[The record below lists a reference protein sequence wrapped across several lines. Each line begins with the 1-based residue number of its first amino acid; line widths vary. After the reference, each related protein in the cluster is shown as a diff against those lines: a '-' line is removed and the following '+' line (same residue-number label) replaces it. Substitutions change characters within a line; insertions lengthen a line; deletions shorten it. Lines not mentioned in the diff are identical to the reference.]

1 MSAVTS
7 PYGPAEMLSDSVYNY
22 ATTRRGAADQDSDS
36 QYEAQA
42 QLQITSSIQSKPR
55 NKRKNFKPISSR
67 MAEISDESE
76 RDDDEPEV
84 VEESSSEILEYE
96 RKTMLL
102 PADERSKQRLN
113 NNEASPMDL
122 SVATRP
128 PSSEADDDSADS
140 LRHKFILEQLRSQK
154 FYSPGTEAR
163 SPNSDSSDRS
173 GSGVLDAESSRLD
186 DQDIQFE
193 DERGNDVDGEVEIE
207 ERKPFEGMREYA
219 ESTMQ
224 ELLAIY
230 GLAGGELAKS
240 VSRQLPP
247 TFLNPNVGQQ
257 AQGKMKVKEEKDASS
272 MAPGSPPTPPHT
284 PQSPQRAIPSLS
296 NLSQSCQT
304 SNANSPNL
312 QQQQQQQ
319 QSQQHQSQEQQ
330 QQQQQQ
336 QHPIHAVTNSPL
348 SQILV
353 QNPALAQLLQQ
364 NPAIL
369 SQNPQLAQLLQQ
381 NLQAQMGSVL
391 FQNVKREESEDSRV
405 PPTIAS
411 LAAMKVE
418 AADPKVSALLRQ
430 SMSPVADSLMSGS
443 KTSVSQPIIDY
454 SRYVRRYA
462 SSQECGST
470 YCKELGCREHFHCLD
485 CSGRVFVKKEEM
497 IRHFKWHKKRDESL
511 QHGFMRYSP
520 TDDCSEKHPGRSC
533 PHNRKQTHYHC
544 IHENCDK
551 VYISTSDVQMHANYH
566 RKDSAIIQEGF
577 QRFRATESCAT
588 DHCPFAGQRT
598 THFHCRRPGC
608 RFTFKNKAD
617 MDKHKSYHIKDEQ
630 LARDGFKKF
639 MKSEACPFDQCRFSR
654 VCNHIHCIRPYCSY
668 VLHSSGQLFSHKR
681 KHDRH
686 DTELAYRKYKPVTTV
701 GGIRPPGSWAPDE
714 LSAQSLSLSLNGESS
729 NEGRGSPSYYSLE
742 DSFQS
747 ASDLAMDLTAPTT
760 TITASGSS
768 VNLEQQQQPQQL
780 TATELAYLIP
790 ATSDCACNAGREHH
804 HCGLDRCGATLKD
817 PREVKEHLK
826 EHETQERIT
835 DAFFEEG
842 GCDDNCPYADKEKH
856 YHCNWEN
863 CREVILSTDKPFR
876 RLQHYK
882 IHEYSRQLNLSC
894 SSHALSSDVTL
905 THLTNIDAMFRR
917 KRGRPPKNR
926 VIEIWSGGDPATHTH
941 DSPQAIFTSFKL
953 PKPQTPNLTS
963 NMLMDDREGSVSPSN
978 SLGEPDGF
986 ATYNSEG
993 CPDTACVLRS
1003 TRHHHCS
1010 QLRCHF
1016 STDRPD
1022 QLLMHS
1028 KDFHDNVDIPPG
1040 FAFYDKM
1047 VDCRLAGCHSNR
1059 VNRHF
1064 HCTRPNCGYSF
1075 VRYST
1080 MALHEKQHSSGHIE
1094 SCGQESSNQEC
1105 QTQLQSLIQE
1115 TKPRIQV
1122 KNPAE
1127 LIEKLDESLTAADQE
1142 SRSIIEDKES
1152 ELASPDNSKTT
1163 VVRAAGTYYPVSG
1176 PPSEPALPGVVLS
1189 MRTSVHQ
1196 ESPVIPSMS
1205 TTSPHTL
1212 YGPEQSCSRPFCK
1225 LKRKNH
1231 YHCNACNQAFSE
1243 LDRLVAHIAKHSTGA
1258 ILSQQQHDMVSP
1270 SPNQLQHD
1278 YITQLSQK
1286 HDFMSPNAQM
1296 AQNIQNFQSQMQRQM
1311 QQTLNQQSQSKDIKL
1326 EKPRCSI
1333 DIGVQNVPNV
1343 KREPSEI
1350 ACRDE
1355 GNNTAIDNH
1364 ENGQLAQPPIQ
1375 PSNVQQ
1381 PSIPTSF
1388 ELDLSHGFHFP
1399 SPAVMAAMNQQI
1411 ALMNQALPPFLQHGG
1426 MYAGGP
1432 GLMFAPG
1439 LPPTNFLPP
1448 ARDENPLASLAAN
1461 LNLNKRS
1468 LSPPDA
1474 NSPEAKKQR
1483 LHHSMRMLKDE
1494 PVPEGYVRF
1503 RFNEDCRYPHC
1514 GYREHQTHFHCMRQ
1528 DCGYSFC
1535 DKTRFVQHTARHER
1549 LDTLMGGDFQQY
1561 RANVPCGRAQC
1572 AYTSSLGSMQNKAS
1586 HFHCLKCDFVC
1597 TDTNKVVA
1605 HRRQHA
1611 KLDSIAA
1618 AGFQKFTPSQPCG
1631 AVQCQHS
1638 GKQTHYHCLQ
1648 CQYAV
1653 LGLAQMS
1660 AHKYRHMDT

>member
-1 MSAVTS
+1 MAPRRVECELRFLAFPGSKDPESAPASVS
-7 PYGPAEMLSDSVYNY
+7 DAPVPFSSAEMLSDSVYNY
-22 ATTRRGAADQDSDS
+22 ATTRRGPADQDSDS
-36 QYEAQA
+36 QYEGQA
-42 QLQITSSIQSKPR
+42 QLQITSIQKPR

-67 MAEISDESE
+67 MVEVSDESE
-76 RDDDEPEV
+76 KEDDELEAL
-84 VEESSSEILEYE
+84 EESSSEILEYE

-102 PADERSKQRLN
+102 PAEDRSKQRLN
-113 NNEASPMDL
+113 NNEVSPMDL

-128 PSSEADDDSADS
+128 PSSEADDDSGDS

-154 FYSPGTEAR
+154 LYSPGTEAR
-163 SPNSDSSDRS
+163 SPNSESSEKS
-173 GSGVLDAESSRLD
+173 GSGVLDTESGRLD
-186 DQDIQFE
+186 DTPFE
-193 DERGNDVDGEVEIE
+193 DDRGQDGDGETECE

-247 TFLNPNVGQQ
+247 TFLNPPTGHQPH
-257 AQGKMKVKEEKDASS
+257 GKVKVKEEKDASS

-284 PQSPQRAIPSLS
+284 PQSPPRHNPPPS

-312 QQQQQQQ
+312 QQQQQQ
-319 QSQQHQSQEQQ
+319 HQQ
-330 QQQQQQ
+330 QESNQQQQQ
-336 QHPIHAVTNSPL
+336 QHQSLHAMANTPL

-353 QNPALAQLLQQ
+353 QNPAVAQLLQQ

-381 NLQAQMGSVL
+381 NLQVQIGSVL
-391 FQNVKREESEDSRV
+391 FQNVRREEPEEPRV

-418 AADPKVSALLRQ
+418 AADPKVS
-430 SMSPVADSLMSGS
+430 
-443 KTSVSQPIIDY
+443 
-454 SRYVRRYA
+454 
-462 SSQECGST
+462 
-470 YCKELGCREHFHCLD
+470 
-485 CSGRVFVKKEEM
+485 
-497 IRHFKWHKKRDESL
+497 
-511 QHGFMRYSP
+511 
-520 TDDCSEKHPGRSC
+520 
-533 PHNRKQTHYHC
+533 
-544 IHENCDK
+544 
-551 VYISTSDVQMHANYH
+551 
-566 RKDSAIIQEGF
+566 
-577 QRFRATESCAT
+577 
-588 DHCPFAGQRT
+588 
-598 THFHCRRPGC
+598 
-608 RFTFKNKAD
+608 
-617 MDKHKSYHIKDEQ
+617 DKHKSYHIKDEQ
-630 LARDGFKKF
+630 LSRDGFKKF
-639 MKSEACPFDQCRFSR
+639 MKSEACPFEQCRFSR
-654 VCNHIHCIRPYCSY
+654 VCNHIHCIRPHCSY

-681 KHDRH
+681 KHERH
-686 DTELAYRKYKPVTTV
+686 ETELAYRKYKQINAV
-701 GGIRPPGSWAPDE
+701 GGIRPPGSWPPDD
-714 LSAQSLSLSLNGESS
+714 LSTQSLSLSLNGESS
-729 NEGRGSPSYYSLE
+729 NEDRGSPSYYSLD

-747 ASDLAMDLTAPTT
+747 GSDLAMDLTAPTT
-760 TITASGSS
+760 AVTASGSS
-768 VNLEQQQQPQQL
+768 TVTVDHQHQQQQQSQQL
-780 TATELAYLIP
+780 TATELAYLVP
-790 ATSDCACNAGREHH
+790 ATADCPCHIGREHH
-804 HCGLDRCGATLKD
+804 HCGLDRCGTALKD
-817 PREVKEHLK
+817 PREVREHLR

-842 GCDDNCPYADKEKH
+842 GCDDSCPYADKEKH

-953 PKPQTPNLTS
+953 PKPQTPSLTP
-963 NMLMDDREGSVSPSN
+963 NPMIEEREGSISPSN
-978 SLGEPDGF
+978 SLGEPEGF
-986 ATYNSEG
+986 STYNPDG
-993 CPDTACVLRS
+993 CPDPACVLRS

-1040 FAFYDKM
+1040 FAFFDKM

-1080 MALHEKQHSSGHIE
+1080 MAMHEKQHSSHDDRPE
-1094 SCGQESSNQEC
+1094 CSSNQEC
-1105 QTQLQSLIQE
+1105 QTQIQPMVQE

-1127 LIEKLDESLTAADQE
+1127 LIEKPEESLASDME
-1142 SRSIIEDKES
+1142 NRSIMDEKES
-1152 ELASPDNSKTT
+1152 EIPSPDVNKTT

-1196 ESPVIPSMS
+1196 ESPVLPSTS
-1205 TTSPHTL
+1205 SASPHTL

-1258 ILSQQQHDMVSP
+1258 ILSQQQHDLTNQAP
-1270 SPNQLQHD
+1270 SQMQHD
-1278 YITQLSQK
+1278 YLTQLSQK
-1286 HDFMSPNAQM
+1286 HDFMAQNAQM
-1296 AQNIQNFQSQMQRQM
+1296 AQNIQNFQNQMQRQM
-1311 QQTLNQQSQSKDIKL
+1311 QQTLGQISQQTQVKEVKI
-1326 EKPRCSI
+1326 EPTRCGS
-1333 DIGVQNVPNV
+1333 DVGVQNVPNV
-1343 KREPSEI
+1343 KREPSEVS
-1350 ACRDE
+1350 RDD
-1355 GNNTAIDNH
+1355 GNNSVMDNN
-1364 ENGQLAQPPIQ
+1364 ENGQLSQ
-1375 PSNVQQ
+1375 PSMPTSVQQ
-1381 PSIPTSF
+1381 SPVPTSF

-1399 SPAVMAAMNQQI
+1399 NPAVMAAMNQQI

-1426 MYAGGP
+1426 MYTGGP

-1448 ARDENPLASLAAN
+1448 TRDENPLASLAAN

-1468 LSPPDA
+1468 LSPPDS

-1631 AVQCQHS
+1631 GVQCQHS

>member
-7 PYGPAEMLSDSVYNY
+7 PYGPMEMLSDSVYNY
-22 ATTRRGAADQDSDS
+22 ATSHRGAADQDSDS
-36 QYEAQA
+36 QFESQS
-42 QLQITSSIQSKPR
+42 QLQISAMQKPR

-67 MAEISDESE
+67 MAEVSDSSDRDE
-76 RDDDEPEV
+76 DDDIVEV
-84 VEESSSEILEYE
+84 SSNEILEYQ
-96 RKTMLL
+96 RKKMMPTE
-102 PADERSKQRLN
+102 ERSKQRLN
-113 NNEASPMDL
+113 NNESSPMDL

-128 PSSEADDDSADS
+128 PSSEADEDSGDS
-140 LRHKFILEQLRSQK
+140 LRHKFILEQLRPQK
-154 FYSPGTEAR
+154 LYSPSPEVR
-163 SPNSDSSDRS
+163 SPTSESSEKS
-173 GSGVLDAESSRLD
+173 GSGAMDADVDAEAGRLD
-186 DQDIQFE
+186 EQDAVRFE
-193 DERGNDVDGEVEIE
+193 HERAQEGEGELVVAGKAIV
-207 ERKPFEGMREYA
+207 PTEGMREYA
-219 ESTMQ
+219 ESAMQ

-247 TFLNPNVGQQ
+247 TFLDPPVGHQP
-257 AQGKMKVKEEKDASS
+257 QGKANDASS

-284 PQSPQRAIPSLS
+284 PQSPPRQIPPSG

-304 SNANSPNL
+304 SNSGSPSLPNPL
-312 QQQQQQQ
+312 QAMP
-319 QSQQHQSQEQQ
+319 S
-330 QQQQQQ
+330 
-336 QHPIHAVTNSPL
+336 SPL

-369 SQNPQLAQLLQQ
+369 NQNPQLAQLLQQ
-381 NLQAQMGSVL
+381 NLQVQMGNVL
-391 FQNVKREESEDSRV
+391 FQGVRREEHEEVKV

-411 LAAMKVE
+411 LAAMTVE
-418 AADPKVSALLRQ
+418 AADPKVSALFRQ
-430 SMSPVADSLMSGS
+430 SMSPVADPLIGGTKS
-443 KTSVSQPIIDY
+443 TVPQPIIDY
-454 SRYVRRYA
+454 SRYVRRY
-462 SSQECGST
+462 SSGQECGSS

-520 TDDCSEKHPGRSC
+520 TDDCSERHPGRAC

-566 RKDSAIIQEGF
+566 R
-577 QRFRATESCAT
+577 
-588 DHCPFAGQRT
+588 QRT

-617 MDKHKSYHIKDEQ
+617 MEKHKSYHIKDEQ
-630 LARDGFKKF
+630 LSRDGFKKF
-639 MKSEACPFDQCRFSR
+639 MKSEACSFEQCRFSK
-654 VCNHIHCIRPYCSY
+654 VCNHIHCIRPHCSY
-668 VLHSSGQLFSHKR
+668 VLHSASQLYSHKR
-681 KHDRH
+681 KHERH
-686 DTELAYRKYKPVTTV
+686 ETELAYRKYKQGSLGSV
-701 GGIRPPGSWAPDE
+701 GGARPPGSWAPDD
-714 LSAQSLSLSLNGESS
+714 LGPQTMALSLNGESS
-729 NEGRGSPSYYSLE
+729 NEGRGSPYSMDYYSMD

-747 ASDLAMDLTAPTT
+747 ASDLAMDLTAP
-760 TITASGSS
+760 AAALGSS
-768 VNLEQQQQPQQL
+768 AAASSTSAATAVVAAAAATTADQRQL
-780 TATELAYLIP
+780 TPAELAYLAP
-790 ATSDCACNAGREHH
+790 AGAECPCQLARDHH
-804 HCGLDRCGATLKD
+804 HCGLDRCGATLRD
-817 PREVKEHLK
+817 PREVRDHLR
-826 EHETQERIT
+826 EHETQERVT
-835 DAFFEEG
+835 DAYFEEG
-842 GCDDNCPYADKEKH
+842 GCEEGCPYADKEKH
-856 YHCNWEN
+856 YHCTWEN

-894 SSHALSSDVTL
+894 SSHALSPDVTL

-926 VIEIWSGGDPATHTH
+926 VIEIWSGGDPATHTQ
-941 DSPQAIFTSFKL
+941 DTPQAIFTSFKL
-953 PKPQTPNLTS
+953 PKPASSNAPTPQP
-963 NMLMDDREGSVSPSN
+963 DDRDGSVSPSN
-978 SLGEPDGF
+978 SLGEPEGF
-986 ATYNSEG
+986 STYNPEG
-993 CPDTACVLRS
+993 CPDVACVLRS

-1010 QLRCHF
+1010 QPRCHF
-1016 STDRPD
+1016 CTDRPD

-1028 KDFHDNVDIPPG
+1028 KDFHDNVDILPG
-1040 FAFYDKM
+1040 FAFFDKM
-1047 VDCRLAGCHSNR
+1047 VDCRLPGCYSNR

-1064 HCTRPNCGYSF
+1064 HCTRPNCAYTF

-1080 MALHEKQHSSGHIE
+1080 MSLHEKQHSTRSE
-1094 SCGQESSNQEC
+1094 TPVTEMNQET
-1105 QTQLQSLIQE
+1105 QTQCQSLLQE
-1115 TKPRIQV
+1115 IKPRIQV
-1122 KNPAE
+1122 KNPAD
-1127 LIEKLDESLTAADQE
+1127 LIVKSEDGSEENKPAT
-1142 SRSIIEDKES
+1142 EDKKS
-1152 ELASPDNSKTT
+1152 EVPSPDASKTT

-1176 PPSEPALPGVVLS
+1176 PPSEPALPGAMLS
-1189 MRTSVHQ
+1189 MRASVHQ
-1196 ESPVIPSMS
+1196 ETQVLPSTS
-1205 TTSPHTL
+1205 ASPHTL

-1258 ILSQQQHDMVSP
+1258 ILSQQHDLASQSRGAVR
-1270 SPNQLQHD
+1270 HD
-1278 YITQLSQK
+1278 YLAELSQK
-1286 HDFMSPNAQM
+1286 HDFMAQNAQM
-1296 AQNIQNFQSQMQRQM
+1296 AQNIQNFQNMHRQM
-1311 QQTLNQQSQSKDIKL
+1311 QQTLGQMGQQVQVKEVKL
-1326 EKPRCSI
+1326 ESPRCSS
-1333 DIGVQNVPNV
+1333 DSGSQGMPGVKKEQAEVN
-1343 KREPSEI
+1343 
-1350 ACRDE
+1350 RDE
-1355 GNNTAIDNH
+1355 GNGAMAEGN
-1364 ENGQLAQPPIQ
+1364 ENGQIPQALAQNLQQSPA
-1375 PSNVQQ
+1375 PSG
-1381 PSIPTSF
+1381 F

-1439 LPPTNFLPP
+1439 LPPGNFLPP
-1448 ARDENPLASLAAN
+1448 SRDENPLASLAAN
-1461 LNLNKRS
+1461 LKMGGKRA
-1468 LSPPDA
+1468 LSPSDS
-1474 NSPEAKKQR
+1474 SPEAKKQR

-1561 RANVPCGRAQC
+1561 RANVPCGRSQC

-1597 TDTNKVVA
+1597 TDTNKVVG

-1660 AHKYRHMDT
+1660 AHKYRHMDG

>member
-1 MSAVTS
+1 MAPRRVECELRFLAFPGSKDPESAPASVS
-7 PYGPAEMLSDSVYNY
+7 DAPVPFSSAEMLSDSVYNY
-22 ATTRRGAADQDSDS
+22 ATTRRGTADQDSDS
-36 QYEAQA
+36 QYEGQA
-42 QLQITSSIQSKPR
+42 QLQITSIQKPR

-67 MAEISDESE
+67 MVEVSDESE
-76 RDDDEPEV
+76 KEDDELEAL
-84 VEESSSEILEYE
+84 EESSSEILEYE

-102 PADERSKQRLN
+102 PAEDRSKQRLN
-113 NNEASPMDL
+113 NNEVSPMDL

-128 PSSEADDDSADS
+128 PSSEADDDSGDS

-154 FYSPGTEAR
+154 LYSPGTEAR
-163 SPNSDSSDRS
+163 SPNSESSEKS
-173 GSGVLDAESSRLD
+173 GSGVLDTESGRLD
-186 DQDIQFE
+186 DTPFE
-193 DERGNDVDGEVEIE
+193 DDRGQDGDGETECE

-247 TFLNPNVGQQ
+247 TFLNPPTGHQPH
-257 AQGKMKVKEEKDASS
+257 GKVKVKEEKDASS

-284 PQSPQRAIPSLS
+284 PQSPPRHNPPPS

-312 QQQQQQQ
+312 QQQQQQ
-319 QSQQHQSQEQQ
+319 HQQ
-330 QQQQQQ
+330 QESNQQQQQ
-336 QHPIHAVTNSPL
+336 QHQSLHAMANTPL

-353 QNPALAQLLQQ
+353 QNPAVAQLLQQ

-381 NLQAQMGSVL
+381 NLQVQIGSVL
-391 FQNVKREESEDSRV
+391 FQNVRREEPEEPRV

-418 AADPKVSALLRQ
+418 AADPKVS
-430 SMSPVADSLMSGS
+430 
-443 KTSVSQPIIDY
+443 
-454 SRYVRRYA
+454 
-462 SSQECGST
+462 
-470 YCKELGCREHFHCLD
+470 
-485 CSGRVFVKKEEM
+485 
-497 IRHFKWHKKRDESL
+497 
-511 QHGFMRYSP
+511 
-520 TDDCSEKHPGRSC
+520 
-533 PHNRKQTHYHC
+533 
-544 IHENCDK
+544 
-551 VYISTSDVQMHANYH
+551 
-566 RKDSAIIQEGF
+566 
-577 QRFRATESCAT
+577 
-588 DHCPFAGQRT
+588 
-598 THFHCRRPGC
+598 
-608 RFTFKNKAD
+608 
-617 MDKHKSYHIKDEQ
+617 DKHKSYHIKDEQ
-630 LARDGFKKF
+630 LSRDGFKKF
-639 MKSEACPFDQCRFSR
+639 MKSEACPFEQCRFSR
-654 VCNHIHCIRPYCSY
+654 VCNHIHCIRPHCSY

-681 KHDRH
+681 KHERH
-686 DTELAYRKYKPVTTV
+686 ETELAYRKYKQINAV
-701 GGIRPPGSWAPDE
+701 GGIRPPGSWPPDD
-714 LSAQSLSLSLNGESS
+714 LSTQSLSLSLNGESS
-729 NEGRGSPSYYSLE
+729 NEDRGSPSYYSLD

-747 ASDLAMDLTAPTT
+747 GSDLAMDLTAPTT
-760 TITASGSS
+760 TVTASGSS
-768 VNLEQQQQPQQL
+768 TVTVDHQHQQQQQSQQL
-780 TATELAYLIP
+780 TATELAYLVP
-790 ATSDCACNAGREHH
+790 ATADCPCHIGREHH
-804 HCGLDRCGATLKD
+804 HCGLDRCGTALKD
-817 PREVKEHLK
+817 PREVREHLR

-842 GCDDNCPYADKEKH
+842 GCDDSCPYADKEKH

-953 PKPQTPNLTS
+953 PKPQTPSLTP
-963 NMLMDDREGSVSPSN
+963 NPMIEEREGSISPSN
-978 SLGEPDGF
+978 SLGEPEGF
-986 ATYNSEG
+986 STYNPDG
-993 CPDTACVLRS
+993 CPDPACVLRS

-1040 FAFYDKM
+1040 FAFFDKM

-1080 MALHEKQHSSGHIE
+1080 MAMHEKQHSSHDDRPE
-1094 SCGQESSNQEC
+1094 CSSNQEC
-1105 QTQLQSLIQE
+1105 QTQIQPMVQE

-1127 LIEKLDESLTAADQE
+1127 LIEKPEESLASDME
-1142 SRSIIEDKES
+1142 NRSIMDEKES
-1152 ELASPDNSKTT
+1152 EIPSPDVNKTT

-1196 ESPVIPSMS
+1196 ESPVLPSTS
-1205 TTSPHTL
+1205 SASPHTL

-1258 ILSQQQHDMVSP
+1258 ILSQQQHDLTSQAP
-1270 SPNQLQHD
+1270 SQMQHD
-1278 YITQLSQK
+1278 YLAQLSQK
-1286 HDFMSPNAQM
+1286 HDFMAQNAQM
-1296 AQNIQNFQSQMQRQM
+1296 AQNIQNFQNQMQRQM
-1311 QQTLNQQSQSKDIKL
+1311 QQTLGQISQQTQVKEVKI
-1326 EKPRCSI
+1326 EPTRCGS
-1333 DIGVQNVPNV
+1333 DVGVQNVPNV

-1350 ACRDE
+1350 SRDD
-1355 GNNTAIDNH
+1355 GNNSVMDNN
-1364 ENGQLAQPPIQ
+1364 ENGQLSQ
-1375 PSNVQQ
+1375 PSMPTSVQQ
-1381 PSIPTSF
+1381 SPVPTSF

-1399 SPAVMAAMNQQI
+1399 NPAVMAAMNQQI

-1426 MYAGGP
+1426 MYTGGP

-1448 ARDENPLASLAAN
+1448 TRDENPLASLAAN

-1468 LSPPDA
+1468 LSPPDS

-1631 AVQCQHS
+1631 GVQCQHS